1 MIKAIN
7 DALEREGK
15 RLCPACNTVNDIN
28 NRKCSECETKFSRTS
43 TPEDGL

>member
-15 RLCPACNTVNDIN
+15 RLCPACNTVNSIE
-28 NRKCSECETKFSRTS
+28 NRECSECETKFSRTS
-43 TPEDGL
+43 SPEDGL

>member
-15 RLCPACNTVNDIN
+15 RLCPSCNTVNEMKN
-28 NRKCSECETKFSRTS
+28 VGCKECGVKLSRTS
-43 TPEDGL
+43 TPEDGM

>member
-15 RLCPACNTVNDIN
+15 LLCPSCSTVNELKNVDC
-28 NRKCSECETKFSRTS
+28 KECGAKLPRTS

>member
-15 RLCPACNTVNDIN
+15 HLCPVCQTVNSVEDKKCKECG
-28 NRKCSECETKFSRTS
+28 NRFTRTS
-43 TPEDGL
+43 TPEDGM